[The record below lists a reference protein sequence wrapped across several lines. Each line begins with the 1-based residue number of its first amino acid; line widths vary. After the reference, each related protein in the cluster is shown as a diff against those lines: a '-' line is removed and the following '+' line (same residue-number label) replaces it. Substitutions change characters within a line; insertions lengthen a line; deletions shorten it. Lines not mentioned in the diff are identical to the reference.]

1 MKLFGPDAQVRI
13 EAKNFSLKGRNYD
26 GLEYIT

>member
-1 MKLFGPDAQVRI
+1 MKAFGHEAQGGV